1 MTVTV
6 NDDDVKCEEH
16 EGLMLL
22 FMTLSSSF
30 LAAARGILQGDF
42 ACVCT
47 PRLFLTFLGRRTLFL
62 LETYLPP
69 FDTTCLFLRH
79 KGIEEFFFRFDFD

>member
-22 FMTLSSSF
+22 FMTLSSSSCCG
-30 LAAARGILQGDF
+30 AR
-42 ACVCT
+42 
-47 PRLFLTFLGRRTLFL
+47 
-62 LETYLPP
+62 
-69 FDTTCLFLRH
+69 
-79 KGIEEFFFRFDFD
+79 